1 MARLELVSPDI
12 DDPILNPIF
21 DKFRDAGHEPPDL
34 YRVLANAPAMLK
46 AWVDLAWP
54 LRLEATTSRALRELI
69 IMRVAVLTDAAFE
82 WEAHWPA
89 ALRAGVL
96 EAQLAGLN
104 DWRSSAE
111 FSTAERVALRCV
123 DEVVRDGSASEQ
135 AVGDLRGEFS
145 DGECVEL
152 LLTASFYCCVSR
164 TLLSFGIA
172 AGTVPTGDGRNEVF
186 ALLTRDR
193 DRPIGG
199 R

>member
-1 MARLELVSPDI
+1 MARLELVSADI

-21 DKFRDAGHEPPDL
+21 DRFRDAGHEPPDL

-54 LRLEATTSRALRELI
+54 LRLEATTSRALRELM

-96 EAQLAGLN
+96 EAQLSQLN
-104 DWRSSAE
+104 DWPSSAE
-111 FSTAERVALRCV
+111 FTSTERAALRCV
-123 DEVVRDGSASEQ
+123 DEVVRDGSASEE
-135 AVGDLRGEFS
+135 AVAGLRAEFS
-145 DGECVEL
+145 DAECVEL

-164 TLLSFGIA
+164 TLLSFGIM
-172 AGTVPTGDGRNEVF
+172 AGTAPPEDDRNKVYER
-186 ALLTRDR
+186 LTSDR
-193 DRPIGG
+193 DR
-199 R
+199 